1 MTKQEFLK
9 ALWTKL
15 SELPKD
21 DVEQSL
27 DYYAEMIEDRIESGL
42 SEEEAVA
49 AVGTVDEAA
58 AKIISEVPKPR
69 SSGNK
74 STIASFNTEQ
84 MASAPA
90 EDTPVQPTPQ
100 AEPKPNTGYT
110 QPKSS
115 VGTGRLHGAE
125 YNEAYNEYINQA
137 LNHTEEKPQQKQTS
151 SGGGGWKWAFL
162 ILGFPIWFPIFVTL
176 ASLTFAAFVTIW
188 ALTFAMYAVA
198 GSFVAAGVGGV
209 VSIIALAISGNVAL
223 GLVYLG
229 AGLFLAGLGIF
240 IFLISTS
247 VVKGSFRLSG
257 ALWRGVTRIFRGRR
271 AAE

>member
-27 DYYAEMIEDRIESGL
+27 DYYAEMIEDRIEGGL

-58 AKIISEVPKPR
+58 AKILSEVPKPR

-84 MASAPA
+84 MAGAPA
-90 EDTPVQPTPQ
+90 EDTYRET
-100 AEPKPNTGYT
+100 PKPDPEYA

-137 LNHTEEKPQQKQTS
+137 LNQREEKPQKQRTS

-162 ILGFPIWFPIFVTL
+162 ILGFPIWFPIFITL
-176 ASLTFAAFVTIW
+176 ASLIFAAFVTIW

-198 GSFVAAGVGGV
+198 GSFVLAGVAGA
-209 VSIIALAISGNVAL
+209 VSIIVQAITGSVAL
-223 GLVYLG
+223 GLVHLG

-257 ALWRGVTRIFRGRR
+257 AMWRGVTRIFRGRR